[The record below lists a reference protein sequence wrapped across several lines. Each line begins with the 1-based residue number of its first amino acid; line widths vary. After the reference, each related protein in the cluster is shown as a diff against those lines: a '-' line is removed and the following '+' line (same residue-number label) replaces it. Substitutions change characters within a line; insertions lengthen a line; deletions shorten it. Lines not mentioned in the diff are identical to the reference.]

1 MLVPYSS
8 YEEANDKW
16 KNGYIHSILY
26 CTNCI
31 SPMNWVNTV
40 MRNRE
45 LIKWLGWV
53 NENICLPIQSDTEKT
68 FNTTEVKLRIATGM
82 LNKIESLTDL
92 EKIQIH
98 MNLTTNVQ
106 EEKNRLVL
114 NSLPF

>member
-1 MLVPYSS
+1 MLVPYDS
-8 YEEANDKW
+8 YSTAQEKW
-16 KNGYIHSILY
+16 DNGETYSILC

-31 SPMNWVNTV
+31 SPTSWVKTVMFNHELISWLAWVN
-40 MRNRE
+40 
-45 LIKWLGWV
+45 K
-53 NENICLPIQSDTEKT
+53 NICLPLQKDVEKT

-98 MNLTTNVQ
+98 MNLTENVQ
-106 EEKNRLVL
+106 QEKSRLIL